1 MALLPNEP
9 VPLSVQL
16 SDMNL
21 YPRATI
27 YGPNNAQV
35 AGSPVALPYLAKGN
49 YGTSS
54 FLMPNLA
61 WIKVVY
67 EIFTDSSFVN
77 LSGIYGNS
85 VDIFELDQGGGGG
98 GGGSVSTGGQIL
110 TGEIAE
116 SQEVM
121 GELLTQ
127 PQELIGVIENE

>member
-35 AGSPVALPYLAKGN
+35 AGSPVALPYIAKGN
-49 YGTSS
+49 YGISS
-54 FLMPNLA
+54 FLMPNLP
-61 WIKVVY
+61 WIKVIY
-67 EIFTDSSFVN
+67 EIFTDSGFVN
-77 LSGIYGNS
+77 LSGIYANS

-98 GGGSVSTGGQIL
+98 GGSVSTAGQVI
-110 TGEIAE
+110 TGEIIRN
-116 SQEVM
+116 QEIVM
-121 GELLTQ
+121 ETITQ
-127 PQELIGVIENE
+127 QPEIIGVIES